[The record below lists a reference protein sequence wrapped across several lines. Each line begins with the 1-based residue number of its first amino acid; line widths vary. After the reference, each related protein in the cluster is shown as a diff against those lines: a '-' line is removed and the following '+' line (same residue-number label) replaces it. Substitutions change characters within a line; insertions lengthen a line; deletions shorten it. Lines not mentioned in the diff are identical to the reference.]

1 MEKNWDLVEVLRY
14 SRHDWLN
21 RLQLIKGNLDLDRM
35 DCAKAV
41 IDKIIIE
48 TQQESKL
55 SNLKMPELA
64 SQLLR
69 ANWEGHHFTLEYE
82 VLYEQQSKPVD
93 ETAITEWVAE
103 FFSILDQSVEPYQEN
118 SLSICLNQV
127 EDGISFNF
135 DFSGII
141 KETMLLGELLQK
153 GSGLKISVRELTHEE
168 LDLEVFVP
176 FC

>member
-21 RLQLIKGNLDLDRM
+21 RLQLIKGNLDLDRI

-41 IDKIIIE
+41 IDKIIID

-55 SNLKMPELA
+55 SNLKIPGLA

-69 ANWEGHHFTLEYE
+69 ANWEGHHFQLEYE
-82 VLYEQQSKPVD
+82 VLCEHQV
-93 ETAITEWVAE
+93 
-103 FFSILDQSVEPYQEN
+103 QSVEEKMMTNWLDGLFSTLDQAVEPFQEN
-118 SLSICLNQV
+118 SLSICIDLAEN
-127 EDGISFNF
+127 GISFNF

-141 KETMLLGELLQK
+141 KETKLLGDFLQK
-153 GSGLKISVRELTHEE
+153 GSGLNITLGKLSDREL
-168 LDLEVFVP
+168 DFEVLVP